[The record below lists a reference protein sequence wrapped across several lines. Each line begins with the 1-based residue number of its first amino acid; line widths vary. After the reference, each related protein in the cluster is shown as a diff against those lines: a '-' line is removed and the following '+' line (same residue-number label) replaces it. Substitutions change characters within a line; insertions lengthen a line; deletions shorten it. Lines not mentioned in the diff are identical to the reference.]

1 MEEKERDRIEKDWR
15 LHHPIQATLRDW
27 RKGVSDFLDEHTS
40 GMKDDPNWKWLKGFG
55 DAAFGAVGDA
65 VFGVLEFGVDLVQYS
80 TEGVILGYNSLMG
93 NETPQWMKDDLQ
105 GGIETFGNVILNT
118 LGNAFGLVTMIPEV
132 NNLINDLDNST
143 RDGSIMGAILHDVRH
158 AKDLKQQP
166 IHDKINKAGQFSGY
180 DSGYAA
186 GEIVS

>member
-1 MEEKERDRIEKDWR
+1 
-15 LHHPIQATLRDW
+15 
-27 RKGVSDFLDEHTS
+27 
-40 GMKDDPNWKWLKGFG
+40 
-55 DAAFGAVGDA
+55 
-65 VFGVLEFGVDLVQYS
+65 
-80 TEGVILGYNSLMG
+80 
-93 NETPQWMKDDLQ
+93 MKDDLQ